1 MGRAAV
7 VTGEAMVAGLV
18 AAARVVVREAVA
30 MVAVKVG
37 GVKVGAV
44 MAVAMAAAARVVVRE
59 AVAMVAVEV
68 GGVKAVETEVGA
80 MVADWGEVAMAAGT
94 AVAVMGVA
102 MAARMVARAD
112 NGQWPSAPR
121 LSGANCQRHTSS
133 RSIASSGLN
142 RSQRVA

>member
-1 MGRAAV
+1 M
-7 VTGEAMVAGLV
+7 
-18 AAARVVVREAVA
+18 
-30 MVAVKVG
+30 
-37 GVKVGAV
+37 
-44 MAVAMAAAARVVVRE
+44 ARVVVRE

-80 MVADWGEVAMAAGT
+80 MVADWGEVAMAAGLEVANVGAVMAVEARVEAVMAAGT

-121 LSGANCQRHTSS
+121 LSGAFGQRHTSS
-133 RSIASSGLN
+133 RSIASSDLN

>member
-1 MGRAAV
+1 VTEGTAV
-7 VTGEAMVAGLV
+7 VWMV
-18 AAARVVVREAVA
+18 R
-30 MVAVKVG
+30 
-37 GVKVGAV
+37 
-44 MAVAMAAAARVVVRE
+44 VAMAMHWAEVRAKQRE
-59 AVAMVAVEV
+59 
-68 GGVKAVETEVGA
+68 AVETEVGA
-80 MVADWGEVAMAAGT
+80 MVADWGEVAMAAGLEVANVGAVMAVEARVEAVMAAGT

-121 LSGANCQRHTSS
+121 LSGACCQRHTSS